1 MNGGFMTGNGTLHL
15 SSSDVDRL
23 KQLSTTEIL
32 AGVMLFLNER
42 TKFPEQAVYKLFRE
56 IGDNDEELSRRF
68 RVFGAEDDLRSQP
81 LRQILDHMEIGKT
94 LDFPPPNPV
103 QQFYLLRTI
112 QKDAVAE
119 DLKERGVLPDR
130 EQELKTLSER
140 FSKIVAEIAEELRLQ
155 KA

>member
-1 MNGGFMTGNGTLHL
+1 MTGNDALHL
-15 SSSDVDRL
+15 NPSDVERL

-32 AGVMLFLNER
+32 TGTMLFLKER

-56 IGDNDEELSRRF
+56 IGENDEELNRRF

-81 LRQILDHMEIGKT
+81 LRQILDHMEIGKI
-94 LDFPPPNPV
+94 LDLPPPNPV
-103 QQFYLLRTI
+103 QQFYSLRTI

-119 DLKERGVLPDR
+119 DLKERSVLPDH
-130 EQELKTLSER
+130 EQELKALSER